1 MAFVVAAFYRFVGM
15 GDCEGLQRELLD
27 RSKALGVCGTVLLAG
42 EGING
47 TIAGDEAGI
56 AGMFE
61 FLRSL
66 PGLEGLSY
74 RRSLAEEMPFPR
86 MKVKVK
92 KEIVTFGQAVDPTRA
107 VGTYV
112 SPQDWNALMDDP
124 EVLVLDTRNEYEVA
138 VGSFDGAMN
147 PETVAFREF
156 PDFVAEKLD
165 PGKHTKVA
173 MFCTGGIRCE
183 KASSYLV
190 SQGFGEVYHL
200 EGGILSYL
208 EQVPESESRWRGE
221 CFVFDERVTVVH
233 GLAQGSYVDCKSCG
247 YPLSGEERATSDYVV
262 GLHCPYCVSRL
273 TDDQRSRFQMR
284 REQRERRQGG

>member
-1 MAFVVAAFYRFVGM
+1 VG
-15 GDCEGLQRELLD
+15 
-27 RSKALGVCGTVLLAG
+27 LGVCGTVLLAA

-47 TIAGDEAGI
+47 TIAGTEAGI
-56 AGMFE
+56 AAVFE

-66 PGLEGLSY
+66 PGLEGLGY
-74 RRSLAEEMPFPR
+74 RRSLAEAMPFPR

-92 KEIVTFGQAVDPTRA
+92 QEIVTFGAAVDPTRA
-107 VGTYV
+107 VGIYV
-112 SPQDWNALMDDP
+112 SPQDWNALVDDP
-124 EVLVLDTRNEYEVA
+124 EVLVIDTRNEYEVA
-138 VGSFDGAMN
+138 VGSFAGAVN

-156 PDFVAEKLD
+156 PAFVAEQLD

-200 EGGILSYL
+200 EGGILNYL

-221 CFVFDERVTVVH
+221 CFVFDERVTVLH
-233 GLAQGSYVDCKSCG
+233 GLEQGSYVDCKSCG
-247 YPLSGEERATSDYVV
+247 YPLSEAERATSDYVV
-262 GLHCPYCVSRL
+262 GLHCPYCVDRL
-273 TDDQRSRFQMR
+273 TEDQRSRFQMR
-284 REQRERRQGG
+284 REQRERRKEG

>member
-1 MAFVVAAFYRFVGM
+1 VV
-15 GDCEGLQRELLD
+15 
-27 RSKALGVCGTVLLAG
+27 
-42 EGING
+42 
-47 TIAGDEAGI
+47 
-56 AGMFE
+56 
-61 FLRSL
+61 
-66 PGLEGLSY
+66 
-74 RRSLAEEMPFPR
+74 
-86 MKVKVK
+86 
-92 KEIVTFGQAVDPTRA
+92 
-107 VGTYV
+107 
-112 SPQDWNALMDDP
+112 
-124 EVLVLDTRNEYEVA
+124 DTRNEYEVA
-138 VGSFDGAMN
+138 VGSFVGAVN

-156 PDFVAEKLD
+156 PGFVAERLD
-165 PGKHTKVA
+165 PQKHTKVA

-247 YPLSGEERATSDYVV
+247 YPLSEAERATSDYVV

-273 TDDQRSRFQMR
+273 TEDQRSRFQMR

>member
-1 MAFVVAAFYRFVGM
+1 VG
-15 GDCEGLQRELLD
+15 
-27 RSKALGVCGTVLLAG
+27 LGVCGTVLLAA

-47 TIAGDEAGI
+47 TIAGTEAGI
-56 AGMFE
+56 AAVFE

-66 PGLEGLSY
+66 PGLEGLGY
-74 RRSLAEEMPFPR
+74 RRSLAEAMPFPR

-92 KEIVTFGQAVDPTRA
+92 QEIVTFGQAVDPTSA

-112 SPQDWNALMDDP
+112 SPQDWNALIDDP
-124 EVLVLDTRNEYEVA
+124 EVLVIDTRNEYEVA
-138 VGSFDGAMN
+138 VGSFVGAMN

-165 PGKHTKVA
+165 PSKHTKVA

-200 EGGILSYL
+200 QGGILNYL
-208 EQVPESESRWRGE
+208 EQVPEAESRWRGE
-221 CFVFDERVTVVH
+221 CFVFDERVTVLH
-233 GLAQGSYVDCKSCG
+233 GLVQGSYVDCKSCG
-247 YPLSGEERATSDYVV
+247 YPLSEAERGSPDYVV

-284 REQRERRQGG
+284 REQRERRKGG

>member
-15 GDCEGLQRELLD
+15 GDCEALQRELKA
-27 RSKALGVCGTVLLAG
+27 RCEALGVGGTVLLAS

-56 AGMFE
+56 ADVFE

-138 VGSFDGAMN
+138 VGSFVGAVN

-247 YPLSGEERATSDYVV
+247 YPLSEAERATSDYVV